1 MGSVSVLDRVEVP
14 GVCREALSKVKE
26 RIALITSRY
35 GSLSSYGKPVFES
48 EMEVACVVYLND
60 VMKVSLEK
68 LSDALGFS
76 DKTALYKLMK
86 RIESQGTFTIWKDN
100 KFTTV
105 SMSKEQLIQLVEG
118 ELKAR
123 ARQFIEDITQSSI
136 MKSFIE
142 AEIRKRKQITG
153 KPSIL
158 SEREKRHTINLVK
171 KIMKWMA
178 ENGYP
183 TNPDFWTE
191 EMVEKAL
198 FNMYGEFK
206 RIRIAMKAL
215 RRVPQ
220 WSNWFNGRIGAE
232 TRFFEPVMRAL
243 FFEDWLKIKKLYREG
258 KIPKPMF
265 FMLWLHI
272 TCGCREGMSLD
283 GKKIYDWNKAR
294 SGLLGLRWENI
305 YYDVDGTPV
314 IKVYES
320 KTERYWD
327 CRLDVI
333 DPEPIQEF
341 LSYRQDKGH
350 IWRTFFPHDSPYSI
364 YETYNAWLAELSK
377 MLGLQFTLE
386 PHDIRRSHISILA
399 EFGADLV
406 SVCSGEFGLGVGWED
421 LKTAYKFYLR
431 YSKRLKEKVWSQLR
445 EGREQ
450 LLKALQAS

>member
-1 MGSVSVLDRVEVP
+1 MGGVLEGVEVP
-14 GVCREALSKVKE
+14 QVCREALGRVRE
-26 RIALITSRY
+26 RIQTITRNYSLAQY
-35 GSLSSYGKPVFES
+35 GRPVLEN
-48 EMEVACVVYLND
+48 EMEVACIVYLNE

-68 LSDALGFS
+68 LAYELGYS
-76 DKTALYKLMK
+76 DKTALYKLVK
-86 RIESQGTFTIWKDN
+86 KIEQTGSFTIWKDN

-142 AEIRKRKQITG
+142 NEVTKRRQITG

-158 SEREKRHTINLVK
+158 SQAEKRRTIGIVER
-171 KIMKWMA
+171 IMKWMA

-183 TNPDFWTE
+183 TNPDFWDE
-191 EMVEKAL
+191 KVVERAL
-198 FNMYGEFK
+198 FSMFTEFK
-206 RIRIAMKAL
+206 KVRRAMVAL

-220 WSNWFNGRIGAE
+220 WSSWFSGRIGAE
-232 TRFFEPVMRAL
+232 MRFFDPVMRAI
-243 FFEDWLKIKKLYREG
+243 FYEDWLRIKQLYKEG

-265 FMLWLHI
+265 YMLWLHV
-272 TCGCREGMSLD
+272 TCGCREGVSKD
-283 GKKIYDWNKAR
+283 GKKIYTWDQAR

-305 YYDVDGTPV
+305 YYDIDGTPV
-314 IKVYES
+314 LKVYES

-333 DPEPIQEF
+333 DSEPISEF
-341 LSYRQDKGH
+341 MENRQAKGH
-350 IWRTFFPHDSPYSI
+350 IWRTFFPHDSPYTI
-364 YETYNAWLAELSK
+364 YETYNNWLAELSK

-450 LLKALQAS
+450 LQKALQGGGG

>member
-1 MGSVSVLDRVEVP
+1 
-14 GVCREALSKVKE
+14 
-26 RIALITSRY
+26 
-35 GSLSSYGKPVFES
+35 
-48 EMEVACVVYLND
+48 
-60 VMKVSLEK
+60 
-68 LSDALGFS
+68 
-76 DKTALYKLMK
+76 
-86 RIESQGTFTIWKDN
+86 
-100 KFTTV
+100 
-105 SMSKEQLIQLVEG
+105 
-118 ELKAR
+118 
-123 ARQFIEDITQSSI
+123 

-153 KPSIL
+153 KPSTL
-158 SEREKRHTINLVK
+158 SDREKRETISLVK

-183 TNPDFWTE
+183 TNPDFWNE
-191 EMVEKAL
+191 SMVEKAL
-198 FNMYGEFK
+198 FSMFTEFK
-206 RIRIAMKAL
+206 RIRRAMKAL

-243 FFEDWLKIKKLYREG
+243 FFEDWLKIKQLYREG
-258 KIPKPMF
+258 KIPKHMF

-283 GKKIYDWNKAR
+283 GKKIYDWSKAR

-333 DPEPIQEF
+333 DSEPIQEF
-341 LSYRQDKGH
+341 MEYRQDKGH

-377 MLGLQFTLE
+377 MLGLKFTLE

-421 LKTAYKFYLR
+421 LKTAHLFYLR